1 MNSMKDHISG
11 MNNYISDMLAKLN
24 GTSVKTNE
32 KDDKITELSFK
43 KSEIIKNEVLTI
55 TSEHPYSE
63 DNFER
68 KSQAKISQFNQF
80 FEQPEE

>member
-24 GTSVKTNE
+24 GTSVKTNK

-43 KSEIIKNEVLTI
+43 KSEIVQNEVLTI

-63 DNFER
+63 DNFES
-68 KSQAKISQFNQF
+68 KFQAKIYPSNQF
-80 FEQPEE
+80 FEKPAE